1 MRMYQFTGYE
11 IIVIENNLLTVLNH
25 YNLQNIETKYINT
38 QAHFSLKFLSTQWRV
53 KSNYYFCVHALNKFL
68 TSFRNVG
75 HFCTVKFAVRF
86 YFWSCQR
93 PHCWVEDQHKRGNDI
108 LTSQLGLKVAL
119 VQTSHF
125 TCAEFNVD
133 EQKIGHHWP
142 FTF

>member
-38 QAHFSLKFLSTQWRV
+38 QANFSLKFLSTQWRV

-68 TSFRNVG
+68 TSVRNVG

-93 PHCWVEDQHKRGNDI
+93 PQCWVEDQHKRGNDI
-108 LTSQLGLKVAL
+108 LTSQLGPKVAL